1 MKKTLKIIYVTLLFL
16 AVFALGEYFAAK
28 NIFNLFEDRVISKN
42 LQGTTTSKILME
54 EPSVDLISEETY
66 LYEVYKGTN
75 DANNEDDILTLYT
88 NNKYVLSVKSNDR
101 ESIRIGWFE
110 QDENMVIL
118 HEKYYSNGDNRMFE
132 SNENFVLICYY
143 TSEGSLNIKSVLDK
157 RIIKMFK
164 VADEEMIATA
174 PIIDYSGFALIKET
188 N

>member
-75 DANNEDDILTLYT
+75 DANNEEDILTLYT

-101 ESIRIGWFE
+101 ESIRIHPHRLKRTFSRFPSSFRNSPRHSNTCWLR
-110 QDENMVIL
+110 QL
-118 HEKYYSNGDNRMFE
+118 HR
-132 SNENFVLICYY
+132 
-143 TSEGSLNIKSVLDK
+143 
-157 RIIKMFK
+157 
-164 VADEEMIATA
+164 
-174 PIIDYSGFALIKET
+174 
-188 N
+188 